1 MLNAYLGAFGPPIDA
16 ALLNK
21 ELGRIEQIRV
31 EKITTDQIELSWE
44 APTGKE
50 LVSSYQVEQGRQMYF
65 QAANQWMP
73 VWRVMTEAK
82 PMFFSGGRAGVRL
95 SGLTASSQYQLR
107 VRAVDADGKLSE
119 ASDVY
124 TITTAEPFHFPEWLW
139 QVLILIAFVGL
150 GYTAYQLRQGTWKLR
165 AAA

>member
-1 MLNAYLGAFGPPIDA
+1 
-16 ALLNK
+16 
-21 ELGRIEQIRV
+21 
-31 EKITTDQIELSWE
+31 
-44 APTGKE
+44 
-50 LVSSYQVEQGRQMYF
+50 
-65 QAANQWMP
+65 
-73 VWRVMTEAK
+73 
-82 PMFFSGGRAGVRL
+82 MFFSGGRAGVRL